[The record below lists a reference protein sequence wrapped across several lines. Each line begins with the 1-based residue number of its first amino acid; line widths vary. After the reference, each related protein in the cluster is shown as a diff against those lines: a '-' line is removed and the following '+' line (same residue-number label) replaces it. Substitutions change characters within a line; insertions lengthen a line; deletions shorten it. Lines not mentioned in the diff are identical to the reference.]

1 MNDEIRFQETCLPCK
16 DAFCSKIK
24 KSHISNKDY
33 NHDCN
38 VFQRLNISILGE
50 HSDLYLKTYVLLL
63 TDIFEN
69 FRNIALRDY
78 KLDLCHFYSA
88 PGLSWAAMLQMTKV
102 NLDLIKDIDDLL
114 LWERACRGGVSQISS
129 RYSQANNP
137 YMDYYDP
144 HLEHAYIM
152 FIDANNLSEFTV
164 GGVNNHYLSEDSDA
178 SPKKK
183 LQSLTCS

>member
-88 PGLSWAAMLQMTKV
+88 SGLSWAAMLQMTKV

-129 RYSQANNP
+129 RYSQAKIRIWTITIP
-137 YMDYYDP
+137 
-144 HLEHAYIM
+144 I
-152 FIDANNLSEFTV
+152 LSMHISCLSMPITSV
-164 GGVNNHYLSEDSDA
+164 SLRLGVSTTITYRRI
-178 SPKKK
+178 PTP
-183 LQSLTCS
+183 LQRKNCKV